1 MAKIKKTIK
10 KIHVKADLCNGC
22 RMCELMCSLFHSN
35 AQLNTVNPARARIQ
49 ILRDPLK
56 NVWLPVFAGEY
67 TPAECSGRISYE
79 IDNKTYK
86 ECAFCRAV
94 CPSRG
99 RFVEP
104 DSGLPLGCDMC
115 QSDPTLKMP
124 VCVDWCIRNVLT
136 YEEREV
142 EVEAE
147 EEVKLDDMKVGL
159 QALANRYG
167 VDELRDAV
175 TRMAQKG

>member
-104 DSGLPLGCDMC
+104 DSGCR
-115 QSDPTLKMP
+115 SDAI
-124 VCVDWCIRNVLT
+124 CVRVIRRSKCRSAWT
-136 YEEREV
+136 
-142 EVEAE
+142 
-147 EEVKLDDMKVGL
+147 
-159 QALANRYG
+159 G
-167 VDELRDAV
+167 VSV
-175 TRMAQKG
+175 TS